1 MNTLIPNGGQIAP
14 ISILGDNL
22 LWKKAQKNLT
32 KKNTSEIIKRAMPQR
47 KPSSTI
53 DVCIP
58 WIAPSR
64 LISRHH
70 WIITIINKTI
80 PNKKRNTSFLWNH
93 ATIPVVKYKPP
104 IAPNRGQGDSSTIW

>member
-1 MNTLIPNGGQIAP
+1 MPKGGQTAP
-14 ISILGDNL
+14 TSTLGDNL

-32 KKNTSEIIKRAMPQR
+32 KKKTSEIIKRAMPQR

-64 LISRHH
+64 LMSRHH
-70 WIITIINKTI
+70 CTITISSKVI
-80 PNKKRNTSFLWNH
+80 PNKKRNISSLWNQ
-93 ATIPVVKYKPP
+93 ATIPVVKYNPP
-104 IAPNRGQGDSSTIW
+104 TAPNKGQGDSSTIW

>member
-1 MNTLIPNGGQIAP
+1 MEKSSKKPN
-14 ISILGDNL
+14 
-22 LWKKAQKNLT
+22 
-32 KKNTSEIIKRAMPQR
+32 KKNTSEIMKRAIPQR
-47 KPSSTI
+47 SPSSTI

-70 WIITIINKTI
+70 WIITIINKII
-80 PNKKRNTSFLWNH
+80 PSKKRNISFLWNH

-104 IAPNRGQGDSSTIW
+104 MAPKRGQGDSSTIW